1 MKKRW
6 ISLLL
11 IACMVLALLPTAVF
25 ADGTTHTV
33 TINAGFGGKVST
45 DGVNWSDSVQIE
57 VEDGETIGDR
67 VQYKPDVGFEFD
79 CVLETAGARSFSAGR
94 CVVVVDQSGG
104 AWTAGSNRYGML
116 GRATDNNDPDWQL
129 TKVEV
134 SAKIKAAAASRMD
147 HTVLLDE
154 DGHVWTAGSN
164 QYGQLGR
171 SENAGKQGRT
181 NGTFE
186 RIEGDGIDNVEFIAV
201 AAGEDHTVLLDKDGH
216 VWTAGNNRYGQLGSS
231 VNIST
236 KKANPTFT
244 KVTAGG
250 IENVKFV
257 AIAAG
262 CMYTVLLDKD
272 GNVWT
277 MGRSYYGSLGR
288 SVSGSFDKTA
298 AKAYIVDED
307 HPKITAIAAGQYH
320 TLLLDNTG
328 AVWGAGNNLYKAVDN
343 TSTMQPWKAFYKVN
357 TGYIP
362 NKIVKIAAGDSHSI
376 LIDETGAAYLGG
388 YNDLGQLGQADTTSF
403 YDYLRPVGDAQNAS
417 IVAADGSSSYSILMD
432 SNGNLWTAG
441 SNENGQLCRRMSFGN
456 SKANPTFEIVSAEF
470 GADCTFDE
478 LKTRTITSDC
488 TFTFRFK
495 ERVKIEVRYELNGGA
510 FVQGYLA
517 PGFYYQGE
525 ESSFKLPEKDKV
537 IKSGYT
543 LKGWGKQSFID
554 YGINLV
560 CYYAEYTKN
569 YKITY
574 AGMDG
579 ATLGQD
585 SPTELLETDKNLVI
599 PNPTKTGYSFK
610 GWLVNGTGE
619 PQKDLKLNGED
630 FSADLTLTAEWE
642 ITQYKIEYELDGG
655 STDNAGGY
663 NVTDKITLTPP
674 TKTGYTFTGW
684 SGTDLVGK
692 DNMTVTIPEGS
703 TGNRKYTAHWE
714 VTKYTITY
722 DLDSGTADNPE
733 EYTIESADI
742 TLNTPTRDGYT
753 FTGWSGTDLDGEANM
768 TVTIPEGSTGDR
780 EYTAHWKQN
789 VKPAPDLPWWA
800 GLLPA
805 LDDEL
810 PFTDVQDGDWFYDD
824 VCYVYKNGLMNG
836 TSATKFSPSA
846 STTRGMV
853 LTILARMEGV
863 NTAGTP
869 WYAAGRDW
877 AVANGISDG
886 MNMEAPV
893 TREQLAAILYR
904 YASFKGR
911 DAATLER
918 ELSAFADAGSVSGW
932 ALDAM
937 QWAVGTGLISGSNG
951 LLRPQ
956 SNASRAE
963 VAAILARFAEY
974 IG

>member
-25 ADGTTHTV
+25 AGDMHTV
-33 TINAGFGGKVST
+33 TINAGIGGEVST
-45 DGVNWSDSVQIE
+45 DGEIWSGSVQIE
-57 VEDGETIGDR
+57 VADGETIGDR
-67 VQYKPDVGFEFD
+67 VQYKPDKGYVFD
-79 CVLETAGARSFSAGR
+79 YVIDPSSVRSIASGALHII
-94 CVVVVDQSGG
+94 VVDNAGN
-104 AWTAGSNRYGML
+104 AWTAGANDWGQL
-116 GRATDNNDPDWQL
+116 GRYVASGADWQL
-129 TKVEV
+129 TTAAVGAEIV
-134 SAKIKAAAASRMD
+134 AAAGGM
-147 HTVLLDE
+147 
-154 DGHVWTAGSN
+154 
-164 QYGQLGR
+164 
-171 SENAGKQGRT
+171 
-181 NGTFE
+181 
-186 RIEGDGIDNVEFIAV
+186 
-201 AAGEDHTVLLDKDGH
+201 DHTVLLDKDGRAWTAGKNQYGQLGRTANKYIPNETFEQIEGDEIANVRFVDVAAGYYHTVLLDENGH
-216 VWTAGNNRYGQLGSS
+216 VWTAGQGSSGQLGNGGRSDTTAFAM
-231 VNIST
+231 VTGTEIDNVR
-236 KKANPTFT
+236 FT
-244 KVTAGG
+244 
-250 IENVKFV
+250 

-262 CMYTVLLDKD
+262 SEHTVLLDAN

-277 MGRSYYGSLGR
+277 AGSNSAGATGCGD
-288 SVSGSFDKTA
+288 SGSSYNTTFV
-298 AKAYIVDED
+298 KAYAVDD
-307 HPKITAIAAGQYH
+307 THPAITAIAAGQQY
-320 TLLLDNTG
+320 TLLLDSTG
-328 AVWGAGNNLYKAVDN
+328 AVWAAGNN
-343 TSTMQPWKAFYKVN
+343 FYKQFDSTSSGYWKSFSRVN
-357 TGYIP
+357 TTYIP
-362 NKIVKIAAGDSHSI
+362 NKIGKIAAGASHSI
-376 LIDETGAAYLGG
+376 LIDEMGSVYLGG
-388 YNDLGQLGQADTTSF
+388 VNSKGCLGQTTS
-403 YDYLRPVGDAQNAS
+403 DKYLRPEGDAGNAE
-417 IVAADGSSSYSILMD
+417 IVAAAGGNRSTILLD
-432 SNGNLWTAG
+432 SNGQLWTAG
-441 SNENGQLCRRMSFGN
+441 GNDAGQLCRDTNFGGYGEN
-456 SKANPTFEIVSAEF
+456 AKFETVSKRADASEFGSNLTMEQLRAREITGDCAFTLRFRERPRVELEFKLKEDDTRVGTWIAGYEPPTFYYL
-470 GADCTFDE
+470 GDTF
-478 LKTRTITSDC
+478 
-488 TFTFRFK
+488 
-495 ERVKIEVRYELNGGA
+495 V
-510 FVQGYLA
+510 
-517 PGFYYQGE
+517 P
-525 ESSFKLPEKDKV
+525 PEKEKV
-537 IKSGYT
+537 VCPDGYSFTKWGVSQYSNSGVPY
-543 LKGWGKQSFID
+543 KVVYQAH
-554 YGINLV
+554 
-560 CYYAEYTKN
+560 YARSYQ
-569 YKITY
+569 ITY

-579 ATLGQD
+579 ATLGQN

-610 GWLVNGTGE
+610 GWVVNGTGE
-619 PQKDLKLNGED
+619 PQKDLKLNGKD
-630 FSADLTLTAEWE
+630 FSADLTLTAHWE
-642 ITQYKIEYELDGG
+642 VTKYTITYDLDGG

-684 SGTDLVGK
+684 SGTDLVGE
-692 DNMTVTIPEGS
+692 DNMTVTIPAGS
-703 TGNRKYTAHWE
+703 TGDRKYTAHWE

-722 DLDSGTADNPE
+722 DLDGGTADNPE

-753 FTGWSGTDLDGEANM
+753 FTGWSGTELDGEANM
-768 TVTIPEGSTGDR
+768 TVTIPARSTGNR

-886 MNMEAPV
+886 TNMEAPV

-918 ELSAFADAGSVSGW
+918 EPSAFADAGSVSGW

-937 QWAVGTGLISGSNG
+937 RWAVGTGLISGSNG